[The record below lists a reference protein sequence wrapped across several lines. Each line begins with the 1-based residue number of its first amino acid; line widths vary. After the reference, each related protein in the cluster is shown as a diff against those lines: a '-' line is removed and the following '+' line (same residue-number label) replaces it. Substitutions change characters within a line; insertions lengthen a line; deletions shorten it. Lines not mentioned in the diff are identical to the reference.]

1 MLSQIYSFWYV
12 ENEVSTPMAS
22 VMEKLL
28 SVKTIQDTVRLIC
41 QYKLLQNSGA
51 IMLNRDG
58 KFLSVREWLVMYK
71 TFFSGFVMDRADKV
85 DPGGTISGSLDRS
98 TWQPWL
104 RHWDVN
110 VPPPQGD
117 ISFLAFKLPQDLFLR
132 ENKPEKKN
140 NNSRTVKSNEI
151 KIMYDFVSC
160 LPRVAAVVVDIK
172 WSNRRKKVLVFLE
185 SGSSLMLLSWLIEEI
200 E

>member
-1 MLSQIYSFWYV
+1 MKLINRSHSLASKENKEGTKISMLSQIYSFWYV

-132 ENKPEKKN
+132 ENKPEKKIIIRGRWN
-140 NNSRTVKSNEI
+140 QTKSR
-151 KIMYDFVSC
+151 SC
-160 LPRVAAVVVDIK
+160 TISFR
-172 WSNRRKKVLVFLE
+172 VFLE
-185 SGSSLMLLSWLIEEI
+185 
-200 E
+200 